1 KPTCKLGF
9 ATYSV
14 SLWCFIGRGLGSL
27 RDLDGPWL
35 DDTSLS
41 KTSDG
46 LKRPRELVIDDH
58 RAPPEADGQQISQP
72 TLHLFPFQ
80 QAKDGSHWYYCRWRP
95 TSFEAHRADEYIR
108 RFPAVPGDPFIQRK
122 QSPEPFQTSQPTLD
136 LFPLDIPGKET
147 RVSDH
152 MGDSEAE
159 DLHHPKGLK
168 LIDSPGDYRNKRPS
182 PPFLTMNSPP
192 QQIRQPTLNLFPFD
206 IPEKEKGAQDHIVY
220 DEDED
225 LNRSKRLKL
234 IDTQGEHRWV
244 AQDPLTRRKQLSTPL
259 SHQTWKKA
267 NPNEPPALPPHRTTF
282 LGSTSHQPA
291 PHDDSHLEANLA
303 QLLPSGGGTLS
314 AGRKRKERPSASPAV
329 SPVRDLQISP
339 WPHFP
344 GIEEIRRHYP
354 CQTLDWSPTEI
365 NPDLALVALSMVAEF
380 RQATPNNS
388 FRILHDHLDS
398 HTVFLPFIYQLMVRP
413 LTKNH
418 WDQIKSVWRVFWDK
432 LIEITPKPL
441 RSLPPDQNL
450 KHFLWISDFIL
461 TATIPRIFEKMDV
474 ELTSGS
480 RKKRECLVTSN
491 EARILKFLS
500 DGRIPMKLSSFQRR
514 TVYVIAMKAFQEC
527 RGNEQALD
535 GGLNEG
541 RHALVLHRLQST
553 AQLITSKYSDILGT
567 LRPTL
572 RFAIPSFLNLCKQ
585 LNVEEKTIDIGSA
598 LQGFGFLDPL
608 LYQIVE
614 ILRRT
619 TKTYARRY
627 DSATSSPEQIEEEND
642 LKVMLIQLLDH
653 AAPVSLWTADKNE
666 NPASS
671 FLPQKIHDLLS
682 RELQTKPYQLISN
695 IYSD

>member
-1 KPTCKLGF
+1 MQKP
-9 ATYSV
+9 
-14 SLWCFIGRGLGSL
+14 
-27 RDLDGPWL
+27 
-35 DDTSLS
+35 
-41 KTSDG
+41 SDM
-46 LKRPRELVIDDH
+46 E
-58 RAPPEADGQQISQP
+58 
-72 TLHLFPFQ
+72 
-80 QAKDGSHWYYCRWRP
+80 
-95 TSFEAHRADEYIR
+95 
-108 RFPAVPGDPFIQRK
+108 
-122 QSPEPFQTSQPTLD
+122 
-136 LFPLDIPGKET
+136 
-147 RVSDH
+147 
-152 MGDSEAE
+152 
-159 DLHHPKGLK
+159 
-168 LIDSPGDYRNKRPS
+168 
-182 PPFLTMNSPP
+182 
-192 QQIRQPTLNLFPFD
+192 
-206 IPEKEKGAQDHIVY
+206 
-220 DEDED
+220 
-225 LNRSKRLKL
+225 
-234 IDTQGEHRWV
+234 
-244 AQDPLTRRKQLSTPL
+244 
-259 SHQTWKKA
+259 KA

-314 AGRKRKERPSASPAV
+314 AGRKRKKGPA
-329 SPVRDLQISP
+329 PLP
-339 WPHFP
+339 L
-344 GIEEIRRHYP
+344 RHYP

-480 RKKRECLVTSN
+480 RKKREY
-491 EARILKFLS
+491 
-500 DGRIPMKLSSFQRR
+500 GRIPMKLSSFQRR

-653 AAPVSLWTADKNE
+653 AAPIERSIT
-666 NPASS
+666 SS
-671 FLPQKIHDLLS
+671 MKSHHLV
-682 RELQTKPYQLISN
+682 N
-695 IYSD
+695 